1 MATVLKAL
9 LQQRHLQTVS
19 SFNREYDRLAGLVE
33 PELIGCGPKKAQ
45 FYRWLSGDLTGLP
58 YPHHCR
64 ILQAMFPDWSIGDL
78 FEQFCGQERGSG
90 TGTAEVITVYPH
102 RSSVP
107 PDLWNRL
114 LSACVHHIDILV
126 LAGLFLAEDPV
137 FVKLVKSKAQQGVS
151 VRILF
156 GDPLA
161 DEAAR
166 RSAEE
171 RLAAGAVQA
180 RIRNALALVES
191 LNTVDGVDLRFH
203 RTTLYNSVFR
213 FDDEMIVNTHV
224 FGMPGAYAPALHLRR
239 LPAGDMFETYST
251 SFEHVWAAS
260 EVANFSRIRA

>member
-1 MATVLKAL
+1 M
-9 LQQRHLQTVS
+9 QQRHLQTVS
-19 SFNREYDRLAGLVE
+19 SFNREYDRLARLIE
-33 PELIGCGPKKAQ
+33 PELVGCGPKKAQ

-64 ILQAMFPDWSIGDL
+64 ILQAMFPDRSIGDL
-78 FEQFCGQERGSG
+78 FEQFTGQERSSG
-90 TGTAEVITVYPH
+90 THTAEVVTVYPH

-107 PDLWNRL
+107 ADLWNRL
-114 LSACVHHIDILV
+114 LSSCAARIDILL

-137 FVKLVKSKAQQGVS
+137 FVRLLKSKARQGVS

-191 LNTVDGVDLRFH
+191 LQEIDGVELRFH
-203 RTTLYNSVFR
+203 STTLYNSVFR
-213 FDDEMIVNTHV
+213 FDDEMIVNMHV

-239 LPAGDMFETYST
+239 LPAGEMFETYMT
-251 SFEHVWAAS
+251 SFEHVWSASEAAS
-260 EVANFSRIRA
+260 FSRIRA